1 MKVILIMIINPN
13 KSIESQTRKE
23 VNRRSGI
30 PKNYQQRQLERV
42 IAEQNKIRLSNERI
56 LKEKLKKVK
65 KKKLEEQY

>member
-30 PKNYQQRQLERV
+30 PKNYQQRQLEKV
-42 IAEQNKIRLSNERI
+42 IEEQSRIRLNNERI
-56 LKEKLKKVK
+56 LKEKRR
-65 KKKLEEQY
+65 